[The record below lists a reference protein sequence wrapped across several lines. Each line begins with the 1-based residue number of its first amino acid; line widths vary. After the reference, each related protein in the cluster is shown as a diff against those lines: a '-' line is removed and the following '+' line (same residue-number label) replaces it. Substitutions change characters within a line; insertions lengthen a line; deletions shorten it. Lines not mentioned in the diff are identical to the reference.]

1 MTTPVDED
9 DIVQGAVKWLQ
20 DFPDVRAVLGSSADG
35 SPWLFQH
42 RLWVVMEGTQST
54 AAAIIDAGGWGA
66 PNPHNTMRFPRLS
79 LEISA
84 DPIRDA
90 GNNIIDPGEVSRRI
104 KKAYKAIDAR
114 LHRPQGGEQWWGQ
127 IRTTGCTRLIE
138 PSVYPVPDGGGLL
151 RLTTTYAVTEA

>member
-1 MTTPVDED
+1 MTTPVDAD

-20 DFPDVRAVLGSSADG
+20 NFPDVRAVLGGTDS

-42 RLWVVMEGTQST
+42 QLWVVAEGTQST
-54 AAAIIDAGGWGA
+54 AAVIIDAGGWGG

-90 GNNIIDPGEVSRRI
+90 GNNIIDPGEVNRRI
-104 KKAYKAIDAR
+104 KHAYRVIDAH

-127 IRTTGCTRLIE
+127 IRTIGCTRLIE
-138 PSVYPVPDGGGLL
+138 PSVYPVPAGGGLL
-151 RLTTTYAVTEA
+151 RLTATYAVTEA